1 MNILR
6 LSITLILIGF
16 MVHLSSAQETTA
28 MGDIE
33 VSITGLGNDKGRIHL
48 ALYKSKESF
57 PKDSEAAYMVEM
69 ARIIDGS
76 AQAFFD
82 GVPYGKYAIALF
94 HDENNNGKLDY
105 GILGIPKEG
114 FGFSNNPK
122 AWFGPPSF
130 ESASFLLD
138 SPKRTI
144 TIKVA
149 YGIF

>member
-1 MNILR
+1 MCV
-6 LSITLILIGF
+6 
-16 MVHLSSAQETTA
+16 MVLLSSAKETTS

-33 VSITGLGNDKGRIHL
+33 VSIKGLGNDKGRIHL
-48 ALYKSKESF
+48 ALFESKEGF
-57 PKDSEAAYMVEM
+57 PKNSEAAYMAEM

-105 GILGIPKEG
+105 GMLGIPKEG

-122 AWFGPPSF
+122 VRFGPPSF
-130 ESASFLLD
+130 ESAAFTLD
-138 SPKRTI
+138 SPRRTI
-144 TIKVA
+144 IIKVT
-149 YGIF
+149 YGVF